1 MSRDMFEEKNIVP
14 MAPVPSEPFDSDDYI
29 YEIKFD
35 GMRCIG
41 YYDTDVT
48 LRNRANKDITALF
61 PEFRDIY
68 KQFRHKCII
77 DSEIVVLNQ
86 GKPDYSRL
94 NKRRFLSNIIQINL
108 MSKKIPA
115 TLIVY
120 NILYYKDRAVTE
132 MPLIE
137 RKRLLE
143 ENTVEGGHLA
153 ISRFVRGAGTALFEQ
168 AVNQELEGIVAKK
181 IDGIYVQ
188 GRSRLWL
195 KSKRKQDMDLLL
207 CGYMEGKGFL
217 FCDNDL
223 NYRISIRNVDKN
235 TFDFLYKY
243 VIEHQLD
250 NSPLKFQPLNLKG
263 AIWAKPELYCVVEY
277 MQEMESGY
285 LREAVFKGIKM
296 D

>member
-1 MSRDMFEEKNIVP
+1 MSRDMFDEKNIVP
-14 MAPVPSEPFDSDDYI
+14 MAPVSSEPFNSNDYI

-41 YYDTDVT
+41 YYDNGVV

-61 PEFRDIY
+61 PEFRNIY

-77 DSEIVVLNQ
+77 DSEIVVLNR

-94 NKRRFLSNIIQINL
+94 NKRRFLSNIMHIDL
-108 MSKKIPA
+108 MSKRIPA

-120 NILYYKDRAVTE
+120 DILYCKDKTVTE

-137 RKRLLE
+137 RKGLLE
-143 ENTVEGGHLA
+143 ENTVESDSLA
-153 ISRFVRGAGTALFEQ
+153 ISRFVRGTGTALFEQ
-168 AVNQELEGIVAKK
+168 VVNQELEGIVAKK

-195 KSKRKQDMDLLL
+195 KSKRRQDMDLLL

-223 NYRISIRNVDKN
+223 KYRISIRSVDKN

-243 VIEHQLD
+243 IIEHRVD
-250 NSPLKFQPLNLKG
+250 NSPLKSGPSNLKG

>member
-1 MSRDMFEEKNIVP
+1 MSRDMFDEKNIVP
-14 MAPVPSEPFDSDDYI
+14 MAPVPSEPFDSNDYI

-41 YYDTDVT
+41 YYDTDAV

-61 PEFRDIY
+61 PELRNIY
-68 KQFRHKCII
+68 EQFRHKCII
-77 DSEIVVLNQ
+77 DSEIVVLNK

-94 NKRRFLSNIIQINL
+94 NKRRFLSNSLRIDL

-120 NILYYKDRAVTE
+120 DILYYKDRAVTE

-137 RKRLLE
+137 RKELLE
-143 ENTVEGGHLA
+143 ENTVEGGRLA
-153 ISRFVRGAGTALFEQ
+153 ISRFVRGTGTGLFEQ

-195 KSKRKQDMDLLL
+195 KSKRRQDMDLLL
-207 CGYMEGKGFL
+207 CGYMEGRGFL
-217 FCDNDL
+217 FCDDDL

-235 TFDFLYKY
+235 TFDLLYKY
-243 VIEHQLD
+243 VIEHRTD
-250 NSPLKFQPLNLKG
+250 DCPLKSGPSNLKG
-263 AIWAKPELYCVVEY
+263 AIWAKPGLYCVVEY